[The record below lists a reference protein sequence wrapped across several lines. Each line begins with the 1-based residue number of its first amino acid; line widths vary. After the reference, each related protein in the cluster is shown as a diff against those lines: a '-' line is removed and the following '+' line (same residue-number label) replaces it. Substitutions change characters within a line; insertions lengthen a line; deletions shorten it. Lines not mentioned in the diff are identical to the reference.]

1 MIKTIRS
8 FIYRAFQKFNK
19 YEVPPSFENS
29 DSVTDGPSET
39 SRIPIFTICNIPQSI
54 CEEIREH
61 VNLLLNSKECIIAG
75 PLGSDIFLVKNFKKP
90 NEPHQVHYEQKKQSL
105 RCQASTCP
113 RYRSFSVCSHTVAI
127 AFKLN
132 KFASYIKKAERRN
145 SNHALTNAVN
155 FGKQKYAVKK
165 NLSRPPSGKDQQTEK
180 MKKL

>member
-8 FIYRAFQKFNK
+8 FIYRAFRKFNK
-19 YEVPPSFENS
+19 YEIPPSFENS

-39 SRIPIFTICNIPQSI
+39 NSIPMFTICNIPQSI

-90 NEPHQVHYEQKKQSL
+90 KEPHQVQYEQKKQSL

-113 RYRSFSVCSHTVAI
+113 RYKSFSVCSHTVAV

-132 KFASYIKKAERRN
+132 IFASYIKKAERRN
-145 SNHALTNAVN
+145 SNHALTKAVN
-155 FGKQKYAVKK
+155 FGKQKDTGKK
-165 NLSRPPSGKDQQTEK
+165 KSQSTSKRKGVQTAK
-180 MKKL
+180 IKKL

>member
-19 YEVPPSFENS
+19 YEIPPSFENS

-39 SRIPIFTICNIPQSI
+39 NSMPMFTICNIPQSI

-90 NEPHQVHYEQKKQSL
+90 KEPHQAQYEQKKQSSCQDVKL

-113 RYRSFSVCSHTVAI
+113 RYKSFSVCSHTVAI

-132 KFASYIKKAERRN
+132 IFTSYIKKAERRCC
-145 SNHALTNAVN
+145 
-155 FGKQKYAVKK
+155 
-165 NLSRPPSGKDQQTEK
+165 
-180 MKKL
+180 

>member
-1 MIKTIRS
+1 MIKTTRS

-29 DSVTDGPSET
+29 DSVTNGPSET
-39 SRIPIFTICNIPQSI
+39 NSIPVFTICNIPQSF
-54 CEEIREH
+54 CEEIRQH

-75 PLGSDIFLVKNFKKP
+75 PLGSDIFLVKPK
-90 NEPHQVHYEQKKQSL
+90 EPHQVQYEQKKQSL

-132 KFASYIKKAERRN
+132 IFASYIKKAERRN

-155 FGKQKYAVKK
+155 FGKQKDAGKK
-165 NLSRPPSGKDQQTEK
+165 NLSRRPSGKGQQTEK